1 MKQTLIFLVF
11 LFLNTFFLSFI
22 VAQNSNETPMC
33 GTTYSEEEV
42 AELRRSFDY
51 QYSEN
56 RDMIVNAQHLK
67 IPVKFHIIRDD
78 RGRGGISLSE
88 IDTQLKNLNKIYTVA
103 DISFYRYDEPN
114 YIDDSYF
121 ADFSITNEE
130 FLLSKNDVPKVM
142 NVFCLPKIVENY
154 DAYYNPKSDCI
165 FIRAEHII
173 NSSTFPHEVGH
184 FFGLLHTHGKTNGGS
199 TDELVDRDIDK
210 DNNGRPD
217 CEETGDDC
225 CDTPADPNLGA
236 SKYKHLCTKD
246 CSLSYQD
253 EVKDP
258 EGNIYHPLVDNLMS
272 YNQHKYCRKN
282 FTKDQIDRIRIYALK
297 KRTKMQMPKESITT
311 NRRKISGEVEFH
323 LDNGTPMSVS
333 RNIKIHQFDKAYH
346 TGDEFSFSAK
356 NTSRNPLYLYIINEG
371 PTGDVIQ
378 VYPYYDYEQ
387 PLLKSGERYE
397 LGGSIELDNK
407 KGKELACFLF
417 SRKKIDFDKLIG
429 YLKEESGNLTIRLQK
444 VFGKNLLPLDYVQYK
459 EGDNISFSG
468 YFTEHQILPII
479 IEMNHQ

>member
-22 VAQNSNETPMC
+22 VAQNSSETPMC

-78 RGRGGISLSE
+78 RGRGGISLGE

-121 ADFSITNEE
+121 ADDFSRSKEE
-130 FLLSKNDVPKVM
+130 SLLSKNDVSKVM
-142 NVFCLPKIVENY
+142 NVFCFPKMVG
-154 DAYYNPKSDCI
+154 YYGYYSG
-165 FIRAEHII
+165 ASGHIYMSKEGMI

-184 FFGLLHTHGKTNGGS
+184 FFGLFHTHGKANRGP
-199 TDELVDRDIDK
+199 TDELVDRNIDN
-210 DNNGRPD
+210 DSNGKRD

-225 CDTPADPNLGA
+225 CDTPADPDLLTHI
-236 SKYKHLCTKD
+236 KLYTQD
-246 CSLSYQD
+246 CSPSYYD

-258 EGNIYHPLVDNLMS
+258 EGNVYRPLVDNLMS

-282 FTKDQIDRIRIYALK
+282 FTKDQIDRIRMYALK
-297 KRTKMQMPKESITT
+297 KRTKMQAPKEQLTT
-311 NRRKISGEVEFH
+311 NRKQISGEIEFH
-323 LDNGTPMSVS
+323 LDNGTPMPVS
-333 RNIKIHQFDKAYH
+333 RKIKIHQFKKAYY